1 MSETVDQ
8 LRAVIAKLH
17 DRVESL
23 EGENDR
29 LSREL
34 AIERGRIS
42 EIEDSTDVDSASEPQ
57 VKGEETML
65 PIEQLSEYGEDSDI
79 ARVGGVTESVER
91 AVEIFGHF
99 REWSKKAPSGRVIR
113 SNLRNLLSTALGE
126 RIAWRQVYRA
136 CEKLEEWSKGA
147 IQFRKTRRH
156 GWILVED
163 RSSSVTGG

>member
-23 EGENDR
+23 EEENDR

-57 VKGEETML
+57 VKGDETML
-65 PIEQLSEYGEDSDI
+65 PIEQLAQYGDDSNL
-79 ARVGGVTESVER
+79 AQVGGVTESVER
-91 AVEIFGHF
+91 AVEIFEHF

>member
-23 EGENDR
+23 EEENDR

-91 AVEIFGHF
+91 AVEIFEHF
-99 REWSKKAPSGRVIR
+99 NEWSKKAPSGRVIR
-113 SNLRNLLSTALGE
+113 SNLRNLLSTALNE

>member
-23 EGENDR
+23 EEENDR

-91 AVEIFGHF
+91 AVEIFEHF
-99 REWSKKAPSGRVIR
+99 NEWSKKAPSGRVIR